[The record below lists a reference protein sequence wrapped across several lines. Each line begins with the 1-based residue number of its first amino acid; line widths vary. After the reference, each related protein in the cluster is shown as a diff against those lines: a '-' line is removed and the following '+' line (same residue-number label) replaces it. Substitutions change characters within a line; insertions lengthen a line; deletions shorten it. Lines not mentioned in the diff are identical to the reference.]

1 VGSCLSII
9 SAFGD
14 VRPVPLREFTGPRPT
29 MSHMKAA
36 RDARSAAVVI
46 NAGSRRGAAHELA
59 VDTMRKAGVPISS
72 VNHVLSGAELAA
84 TLDRVVADG
93 HDLIVVGGGDGTVT
107 LAAGRVAGTD
117 VMLGV
122 LPLGTAND
130 FARTLE
136 IPNSV
141 AEACATVADGKVVD
155 IDLGRANG
163 EPFLNVAS
171 AGLSVAVT
179 EALSPRLKRYIGP
192 LAYSIATLTAY
203 ARHKAFRARLEF
215 PDGDH
220 EPMELNDVL
229 QVAVGNGRHYGG
241 GNTVSPTAGI
251 DDHTLDIYAILA
263 GPLREH
269 VSIAR
274 LLKDGS
280 FIKHDRVY
288 HLTSRRVRLVTD
300 HPLPVNLDGEI
311 ATTTPTDFSVQ
322 RNAVH
327 VVVPQG
333 STSALFDGP
342 GAADWPSL

>member
-1 VGSCLSII
+1 MALMKV
-9 SAFGD
+9 A
-14 VRPVPLREFTGPRPT
+14 RE
-29 MSHMKAA
+29 
-36 RDARSAAVVI
+36 ARSAAVVI

-59 VDTMRKAGVPISS
+59 VDTMQTAGVPISA
-72 VNHVLSGAELAA
+72 VHHVRSGGELAA
-84 TLDRVVADG
+84 TLDRVLAEG
-93 HDLIVVGGGDGTVT
+93 HDLVVVGGGDGTVSC
-107 LAAGRVAGTD
+107 AAGRVAGTD
-117 VMLGV
+117 VVLGV

-136 IPNSV
+136 IPSNL
-141 AEACATVADGKVVD
+141 AEACAAVADGKVVD

-171 AGLSVAVT
+171 VGLSVAVT
-179 EALSPRLKRYIGP
+179 EALSPRLKRYLGP
-192 LAYSIATLTAY
+192 LAYGVATLRSY
-203 ARHKAFRARLEF
+203 ARHQPFRARLEF

-220 EPMELNDVL
+220 EPLELENLL

-251 DDHTLDIYAILA
+251 DDDTLDIYAILA

-274 LLKDGS
+274 FLKDGS
-280 FIKHDRVY
+280 FIKHDRV
-288 HLTSRRVRLVTD
+288 HHFTSRRVRLVTE

-311 ATTTPTDFSVQ
+311 ATTTPTDFTVQ

-327 VVVPQG
+327 VVVPQN
-333 STSALFDGP
+333 STSALLDGP
-342 GAADWPSL
+342 GAANGPPS

>member
-1 VGSCLSII
+1 
-9 SAFGD
+9 
-14 VRPVPLREFTGPRPT
+14 
-29 MSHMKAA
+29 MKTA

-59 VDTMRKAGVPISS
+59 VNTMRKAGVPISA
-72 VNHVLSGAELAA
+72 VHPVVTGADLAA
-84 TLDRVVADG
+84 TLDQVLADG
-93 HDLIVVGGGDGTVT
+93 HDLVVVGGGDGTVT
-107 LAAGRVAGTD
+107 YAAGRVAGTD

-136 IPNSV
+136 IPSNL
-141 AEACATVADGKVVD
+141 AQACATIAEGKVVD

-163 EPFLNVAS
+163 QPFLNVAS

-192 LAYSIATLTAY
+192 LAYSIATLRAY
-203 ARHKAFRARLEF
+203 ARHKPFRARLEF

-220 EPMELNDVL
+220 EPLELEDLL

-251 DDHTLDIYAILA
+251 DDHLLDIYAIVA

-280 FIKHDRVY
+280 FIEHDRVF
-288 HLTSRRVRLVTD
+288 HLTTRHVRLVTEP
-300 HPLPVNLDGEI
+300 PLPVNLDGEI
-311 ATTTPTDFSVQ
+311 ATTTPADFTIQ

-342 GAADWPSL
+342 GAGDSPSG

>member
-1 VGSCLSII
+1 
-9 SAFGD
+9 
-14 VRPVPLREFTGPRPT
+14 
-29 MSHMKAA
+29 MKVA
-36 RDARSAAVVI
+36 RDVRSAAVVI
-46 NAGSRRGAAHELA
+46 NAGSRRGAAPDLA
-59 VDTMRKAGVPISS
+59 VDAMRKAGVPISS
-72 VNHVLSGAELAA
+72 VHHVLSGADLAG
-84 TLDRVVADG
+84 TLDRVLADG
-93 HDLIVVGGGDGTVT
+93 HDLVVVGGGDGTVSY
-107 LAAGRVAGTD
+107 AAGRVAGTN
-117 VMLGV
+117 VVLGV

-136 IPNSV
+136 IPNNL
-141 AEACATVADGKVVD
+141 AEACATIAEGKVVD

-171 AGLSVAVT
+171 VGLSVSVT

-220 EPMELNDVL
+220 EPMELDDLL

-263 GPLREH
+263 GPVREH

-288 HLTSRRVRLVTD
+288 HLTTRRVRLVTEQ
-300 HPLPVNLDGEI
+300 PLPVNLDGEI
-311 ATTTPTDFSVQ
+311 ATTTPADFTIQ
-322 RNAVH
+322 RNAV
-327 VVVPQG
+327 
-333 STSALFDGP
+333 SSELCSICRRIAL
-342 GAADWPSL
+342 LHTY

>member
-1 VGSCLSII
+1 M
-9 SAFGD
+9 A
-14 VRPVPLREFTGPRPT
+14 
-29 MSHMKAA
+29 HMKAA

-46 NAGSRRGAAHELA
+46 NAGSRRGSAHELA
-59 VDTMRKAGVPISS
+59 VDTMRKAGVPISA
-72 VNHVLSGAELAA
+72 VHPVLSGADLAG
-84 TLDRVVADG
+84 TLDRVLADG
-93 HDLIVVGGGDGTVT
+93 HDLVVVGGGDGTVSY
-107 LAAGRVAGTD
+107 AAGRVAGTN
-117 VMLGV
+117 VVLGV

-136 IPNSV
+136 IPSNL
-141 AEACATVADGKVVD
+141 AEACATIAEGKVVD

-171 AGLSVAVT
+171 AGLSVSVT

-192 LAYSIATLTAY
+192 LAYSIATVLAY
-203 ARHKAFRARLEF
+203 ARHKPFRARLEF

-220 EPMELNDVL
+220 EPLELEDLL

-251 DDHTLDIYAILA
+251 DDHLLDIYAILA

-280 FIKHDRVY
+280 FIEHDRVY
-288 HLTSRRVRLVTD
+288 HLTSRHVRLITE
-300 HPLPVNLDGEI
+300 PLLPVNLDGEI
-311 ATTTPTDFSVQ
+311 AATTPTDFTIQ

-327 VVVPQG
+327 VVVPQ
-333 STSALFDGP
+333 SSISAVFDGP
-342 GAADWPSL
+342 GAGK

>member
-1 VGSCLSII
+1 MVQ
-9 SAFGD
+9 
-14 VRPVPLREFTGPRPT
+14 
-29 MSHMKAA
+29 MKTV
-36 RDARSAAVVI
+36 RDANSAAVVI
-46 NAGSRRGAAHELA
+46 NAGARRAGSHELA
-59 VDTMRKAGVPISS
+59 VDAMRKAGVPISA
-72 VNHVLSGAELAA
+72 VHLVQSGADLPG
-84 TLDRVVADG
+84 TLDRVLADG
-93 HDLIVVGGGDGTVT
+93 HDLVVVGGGDGT
-107 LAAGRVAGTD
+107 LSYAAGRVAGTG
-117 VMLGV
+117 VTLGV

-136 IPNSV
+136 IPNNL
-141 AEACATVADGKVVD
+141 AEACAVVAEGKVVD

-171 AGLSVAVT
+171 VGLSVAVT
-179 EALSPRLKRYIGP
+179 EALTPRLKRYIGP
-192 LAYSIATLTAY
+192 LAYSIATLRAY
-203 ARHKAFRARLEF
+203 ARHKPFRARLEF

-220 EPMELNDVL
+220 EPLELDDLL
-229 QVAVGNGRHYGG
+229 QLAVGNGRHYGG
-241 GNTVSPTAGI
+241 GNTVAPTAGI

-288 HLTSRRVRLVTD
+288 HLTTRRVRLVTD
-300 HPLPVNLDGEI
+300 QPLPVNLDGEI
-311 ATTTPTDFSVQ
+311 ATTTPTDFTVQ

-327 VVVPQG
+327 VVVPQS

-342 GAADWPSL
+342 GAST

>member
-1 VGSCLSII
+1 
-9 SAFGD
+9 
-14 VRPVPLREFTGPRPT
+14 
-29 MSHMKAA
+29 MKVA
-36 RDARSAAVVI
+36 RDVRSAAVVI
-46 NAGSRRGAAHELA
+46 NAGSRRGAAPDLA

-72 VNHVLSGAELAA
+72 VHHVLSGADLAG
-84 TLDRVVADG
+84 TLDRVLADG
-93 HDLIVVGGGDGTVT
+93 HDLVVVGGGDGTVSY
-107 LAAGRVAGTD
+107 AAGRVAGTN
-117 VMLGV
+117 VVLGV

-136 IPNSV
+136 IPNNL
-141 AEACATVADGKVVD
+141 AEACATIAEGKVVD

-171 AGLSVAVT
+171 VGLSVSVT

-220 EPMELNDVL
+220 EPMELDDLL

-263 GPLREH
+263 GPVREH

-288 HLTSRRVRLVTD
+288 HLTTRRVRLVTEQ
-300 HPLPVNLDGEI
+300 PLPVNLDGEI
-311 ATTTPTDFSVQ
+311 ATTTPADFTIQ

-327 VVVPQG
+327 VVVPQS
-333 STSALFDGP
+333 STSARSKDRAPRTGRP
-342 GAADWPSL
+342 EGIVS

>member
-1 VGSCLSII
+1 
-9 SAFGD
+9 
-14 VRPVPLREFTGPRPT
+14 
-29 MSHMKAA
+29 MSHMKSA

-72 VNHVLSGAELAA
+72 VHHVLSGGELAA

-93 HDLIVVGGGDGTVT
+93 HDLIIVGGGDGTVT
-107 LAAGRVAGTD
+107 FAAGRIAGTD

-136 IPNSV
+136 IPNNL

-171 AGLSVAVT
+171 VGLSVAVT
-179 EALSPRLKRYIGP
+179 EALNPRLKRILGP
-192 LAYSIATLTAY
+192 LAYGVATLRAY
-203 ARHKAFRARLEF
+203 TGHKAFRARLEF

-220 EPMELNDVL
+220 EPMEFDNLL

-274 LLKDGS
+274 FLKDGS

-288 HLTSRRVRLVTD
+288 HVTSRAVRVVTEK
-300 HPLPVNLDGEI
+300 PLPVNLDGEI
-311 ATTTPTDFSVQ
+311 ATTTTTDFTVQ

-327 VVVPQG
+327 VVVPQS

-342 GAADWPSL
+342 GAADWPAV

>member
-1 VGSCLSII
+1 
-9 SAFGD
+9 
-14 VRPVPLREFTGPRPT
+14 
-29 MSHMKAA
+29 MKAA

-46 NAGSRRGAAHELA
+46 NTGSRRGAAYELA
-59 VDTMRKAGVPISS
+59 LDSMQKAGVPISS
-72 VNHVLSGAELAA
+72 VHQVLSGADLAA
-84 TLDRVVADG
+84 TLDQVIADG
-93 HDLIVVGGGDGTVT
+93 HDLVVVGGGDGTMSY
-107 LAAGRVAGTD
+107 AAGRVAGTH
-117 VMLGV
+117 VVLGV

-136 IPNSV
+136 IPNNL
-141 AEACATVADGKVVD
+141 AEACATVAEGKVVD

-171 AGLSVAVT
+171 VGLSVAVT

-192 LAYSIATLTAY
+192 LAYSIATLRAY
-203 ARHKAFRARLEF
+203 TRHQPFRARLEF

-220 EPMELNDVL
+220 EPLELDDLL

-251 DDHTLDIYAILA
+251 DDHILDIYAILA

-280 FIKHDRVY
+280 FIEHDRVF
-288 HLTSRRVRLVTD
+288 HLTSRHVRVVTEP
-300 HPLPVNLDGEI
+300 PLPVNLDGEI
-311 ATTTPTDFSVQ
+311 ATATPTDFTIQ

-327 VVVPQG
+327 VVVPQS

-342 GAADWPSL
+342 GA

>member
-1 VGSCLSII
+1 M
-9 SAFGD
+9 A
-14 VRPVPLREFTGPRPT
+14 R
-29 MSHMKAA
+29 MKAA

-46 NAGSRRGAAHELA
+46 NARSRRGAAHELA

-72 VNHVLSGAELAA
+72 VHHVLSGADLAG
-84 TLDRVVADG
+84 TLDRVIADG
-93 HDLIVVGGGDGTVT
+93 HDLVVVGGGDGTMT
-107 LAAGRVAGTD
+107 AAAGRVAGTN
-117 VMLGV
+117 VVLGV

-136 IPNSV
+136 IPSNL
-141 AEACATVADGKVVD
+141 AEACAAVADGKVVD
-155 IDLGRANG
+155 IDLGRTNG

-171 AGLSVAVT
+171 VGLSVAVT

-215 PDGDH
+215 PEADH
-220 EPMELNDVL
+220 EPMELDSLL

-288 HLTSRRVRLVTD
+288 HLTTRRVRLVAD
-300 HPLPVNLDGEI
+300 QPLPVNLDGEI
-311 ATTTPTDFSVQ
+311 ATTTPTDFTVQ

-327 VVVPQG
+327 VVGPQN
-333 STSALFDGP
+333 STRALFDGP
-342 GAADWPSL
+342 GAANWPSI

>member
-1 VGSCLSII
+1 
-9 SAFGD
+9 
-14 VRPVPLREFTGPRPT
+14 
-29 MSHMKAA
+29 MKVA
-36 RDARSAAVVI
+36 RDVRSAAVVI
-46 NAGSRRGAAHELA
+46 NAGSRRGAAPDLA

-72 VNHVLSGAELAA
+72 VHHVLSGADLAG
-84 TLDRVVADG
+84 TLDRVLADG
-93 HDLIVVGGGDGTVT
+93 HDLVVVGGGDGTVSY
-107 LAAGRVAGTD
+107 AAGRVAGTN
-117 VMLGV
+117 VVLGV

-136 IPNSV
+136 IPNNL
-141 AEACATVADGKVVD
+141 AEACATIAEGKVVD

-171 AGLSVAVT
+171 VGLSVSVT

-220 EPMELNDVL
+220 EPMELDDLL

-263 GPLREH
+263 GPVREH

-288 HLTSRRVRLVTD
+288 HLTTRRVRLVTEQ
-300 HPLPVNLDGEI
+300 PLPVNLDGEI
-311 ATTTPTDFSVQ
+311 ATTTPADFTIQ

-327 VVVPQG
+327 VVVPQS

-342 GAADWPSL
+342 GAAGGPPS